1 MRFSLV
7 LGHIFRF
14 WALNRARVGG
24 TDLSKSYGSTNH
36 HPPPPTA
43 SRKVYLPNVSS
54 LSLVFE
60 DKAVSSTVHPSP
72 ASSVSNT
79 HHTAT
84 PSVSAS
90 APYHAPSSSSSP
102 PSPCSPSSSFSSAPS
117 SASSSLPPSF
127 SP

>member
-1 MRFSLV
+1 M
-7 LGHIFRF
+7 GHIFRF

-24 TDLSKSYGSTNH
+24 TDLSKSYGSNR
-36 HPPPPTA
+36 PPS

-54 LSLVFE
+54 FSLVFE

>member
-1 MRFSLV
+1 MAAQTYPKV
-7 LGHIFRF
+7 MGIT
-14 WALNRARVGG
+14 A
-24 TDLSKSYGSTNH
+24 
-36 HPPPPTA
+36 PPPPS

-54 LSLVFE
+54 FSLVFE

-90 APYHAPSSSSSP
+90 APYHARSSSSSP
-102 PSPCSPSSSFSSAPS
+102 PSPCSPSSSLSSAPS

>member
-24 TDLSKSYGSTNH
+24 TDLSKTYGSTN
-36 HPPPPTA
+36 PPPPPPA

-54 LSLVFE
+54 FSLVFE
-60 DKAVSSTVHPSP
+60 HKAVSSTVHPSP

-102 PSPCSPSSSFSSAPS
+102 PSPCSPSSSFASAPS

>member
-14 WALNRARVGG
+14 WALNRARVGD
-24 TDLSKSYGSTNH
+24 TDLSKTHGSK
-36 HPPPPTA
+36 PPSPPAT
-43 SRKVYLPNVSS
+43 RKVYLPNVSS